1 MTRTIPPHLALGCLS
16 REIVE
21 ILMVESR
28 RLDLDAVDIL
38 LITCVAY
45 LSTAHALSDPMSIQ
59 EYDGGYRP
67 LPIEHARPVIAKEVS
82 ITLNMNRETV
92 RRRMSKLAERNFL
105 IKDGRYFLFP
115 YQGGETDF
123 TENTRNLAS
132 RSVLRMANLL
142 NL

>member
-1 MTRTIPPHLALGCLS
+1 MTRSPPPHLALGCLS
-16 REIVE
+16 REVVE

-45 LSTAHALSDPMSIQ
+45 LSTAHVLSDPMSID
-59 EYDGGYRP
+59 EYEGGYRP
-67 LPIEHARPVIAKEVS
+67 LPMEYTRPVIAKEVS
-82 ITLNMNRETV
+82 VTLNMNRETV
-92 RRRMSKLAERNFL
+92 RRRLLNLSKRNFL
-105 IKDGRYFLFP
+105 IKDGRFFTFP

-132 RSVLRMANLL
+132 RSIIRMGSLIYL
-142 NL
+142 